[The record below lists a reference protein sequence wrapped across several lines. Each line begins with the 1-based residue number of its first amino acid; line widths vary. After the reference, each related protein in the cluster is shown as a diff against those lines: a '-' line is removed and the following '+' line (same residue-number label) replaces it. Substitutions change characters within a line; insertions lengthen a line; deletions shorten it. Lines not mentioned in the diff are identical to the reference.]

1 MASKGFFSKSFLFFH
16 RFLHRML
23 ANYKRVLCTKLRK
36 CRPQPPSLPSLDDIS
51 EKTLVIDIEEWL
63 LKSNTTFHYFMLVAL
78 EGGGFFRGLVLLCI
92 YPFLHFLNEELMV
105 RVMVM
110 VCFRGMKVD
119 GFRLGR
125 AILPKYFLENVALEG
140 FEVLR
145 KGLKEAKGVV
155 CVSRRMPRVMVDGFL
170 RDYMEVKEVVGI
182 ELGIRYGFFTGVSMD
197 WDEQKLV
204 NKLEAIGGDVMAF
217 GSSFGMDSQQQDHP
231 FLECYTATETEK
243 KCWKP
248 LPPDMYPK
256 PLIFHDGRLAFTPT
270 PMATLAMFLYLPL
283 GLFLSVLRLIMFV
296 LLPYSLSIPLGS
308 LTGLRYHLVAPLRQY
323 DTGTNPA
330 GGQLFICN
338 HRTLLDPI
346 AISIGLNRHVT
357 AVTYSLSRL
366 SEIISPIQ
374 TARLTRDKEED
385 RRRMSTLLARGDLV
399 VCPEGTTCREPFLLR
414 FSPLFAELTE
424 GVVPVALSTHVSM
437 FYGTSTA
444 IFKFMDPFYYLMN
457 PTPEYRVEF
466 LEKIP
471 TVGKSVDVANR
482 VQREIGKALGFE
494 LTTLTRKDK
503 YMMLAGNE
511 GIVKG

>member
-1 MASKGFFSKSFLFFH
+1 M
-16 RFLHRML
+16 
-23 ANYKRVLCTKLRK
+23 
-36 CRPQPPSLPSLDDIS
+36 
-51 EKTLVIDIEEWL
+51 EEWL

-78 EGGGFFRGLVLLCI
+78 EGGD
-92 YPFLHFLNEELMV
+92 LMI

-110 VCFRGMKVD
+110 VCFCGMKVD

-170 RDYMEVKEVVGI
+170 RDYMGVKDVVGI
-182 ELGIRYGFFTGVSMD
+182 EIGIKFGFFTGVSRD
-197 WDEQKLV
+197 WDEQK
-204 NKLEAIGGDVMAF
+204 
-217 GSSFGMDSQQQDHP
+217 
-231 FLECYTATETEK
+231 LECYTATETEK
-243 KCWKP
+243 TCWK
-248 LPPDMYPK
+248 LLAPDMYPK

-283 GLFLSVLRLIMFV
+283 GLFLSVLRSIMFG
-296 LLPYSLSIPLGS
+296 LLPYRLSIPLGS
-308 LTGLRYHLVAPLRQY
+308 LTGSRSRLAAPLRRY
-323 DTGTNPA
+323 STGTNPA
-330 GGQLFICN
+330 GGQLFVCN

-346 AISIGLNRHVT
+346 AISGGLNRHVT

-414 FSPLFAELTE
+414 FSPLFAELTD
-424 GVVPVALSTHVSM
+424 GVVPVALSTRVNM
-437 FYGTSTA
+437 FYGTSTS

-457 PTPEYRVEF
+457 PMPEYRVEF

-471 TVGKSVDVANR
+471 TDGKSTDVANR